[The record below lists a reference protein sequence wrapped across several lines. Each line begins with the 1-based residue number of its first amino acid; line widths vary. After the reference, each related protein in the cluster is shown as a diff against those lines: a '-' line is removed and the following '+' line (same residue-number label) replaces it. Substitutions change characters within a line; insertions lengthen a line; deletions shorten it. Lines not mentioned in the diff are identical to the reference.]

1 MFTLDF
7 CERTFCS
14 ELDYEVLAS
23 IKKYIP
29 SNNVYFLLCMAETVS
44 RETQKAKECGVD
56 IQIMNE
62 DVWDK
67 LKDKA
72 NEVYN
77 SVNLSSL
84 LDDYF
89 E

>member
-1 MFTLDF
+1 
-7 CERTFCS
+7 
-14 ELDYEVLAS
+14 
-23 IKKYIP
+23 
-29 SNNVYFLLCMAETVS
+29 MAETVS